1 MVRKQL
7 YLERR
12 QDRFLKRLSR
22 QTGKTEA
29 EIVREVLDRYA
40 EETAR
45 EKERLR
51 VWEEQK
57 AFIRDW
63 IAQGPVPS
71 TGRTWKREDLYDRPY
86 PGRY

>member
-1 MVRKQL
+1 MIRKQL

-40 EETAR
+40 EETAS

-57 AFIRDW
+57 AFISDW
-63 IAQGPVPS
+63 IAQGPVPP
-71 TGRTWKREDLYDRPY
+71 TDRKWNREDAHDRPY